1 MESNPV
7 SLSKDAIQD
16 KAISGNNID
25 ADVVIIGAGPS
36 GAIAASLLHQQGKQ
50 VLVIEKQHFPR
61 FSIGESLLPYCM
73 QFIEQ
78 AGMLDAVK
86 QAGFQFKNGA
96 AFRHDGTYTTFNF
109 TEKFTQ
115 GPGTTFQVQRG
126 QFDKLLADTAVSQGV
141 EIRYGHSVNDIDL
154 GDSLS
159 SSPKLSVTD
168 EQKNPY
174 QITAKY
180 VLDASG
186 FGRVL
191 PRLLDLEKPSD
202 LPARSAIFTHIK
214 DNITD
219 PNFDR
224 EKILIS
230 VHPTQKDIWYWL
242 IPFSDGRCSV
252 GVVAEP
258 HLIEHYRSGVER
270 GAKGEIKDDNKDE
283 LEQQLWQLINEEPG
297 LKALLANAT
306 VLQPC
311 ATLKGYSA
319 NVSTL
324 ATSQFALLGNAGE
337 FLDPVFSSGVTIA
350 MQSAAMAVEALIKQL
365 DGEEVDWQ
373 QDYAQPL
380 MQGVNTFRTY
390 VQAWYDGR
398 FQDVI
403 FYEDPNPIIKQM
415 ICSILAGYAWD
426 TNNPF
431 VKDSERRLNMIVDLC
446 RDHTKAS

>member
-1 MESNPV
+1 MVNNPV
-7 SLSKDAIQD
+7 GSSMDAPQETPRDI
-16 KAISGNNID
+16 NI
-25 ADVVIIGAGPS
+25 DVVIIGAGPS

-50 VLVIEKQHFPR
+50 VLVLEKQHFPR
-61 FSIGESLLPYCM
+61 FSIGESLLPNCM

-78 AGMLDAVK
+78 AGMLEAVE

-96 AFRHDGTYTTFNF
+96 AFRHNGTYTTFDF

-141 EIRYGHSVNDIDL
+141 EIRYGHQVNDIDL
-154 GDSLS
+154 GQNAS
-159 SSPKLSVTD
+159 STSILTVTD
-168 EQKNPY
+168 EHDSVY
-174 QITAKY
+174 RVTAKY

-191 PRLLDLEKPSD
+191 PRLLHLEKPSN
-202 LPARSAIFTHIK
+202 LPARSAIFTHIE

-219 PNFDR
+219 ASFDR

-230 VHPTQKDIWYWL
+230 VHPSQKDIWYWL

-258 HLIEHYRSGVER
+258 HLIEHCQG
-270 GAKGEIKDDNKDE
+270 D
-283 LEQQLWQLINEEPG
+283 LEEQLWQLLNEEPG
-297 LKALLANAT
+297 LKALLSNAK

-311 ATLKGYSA
+311 ASLKGYSA

-350 MQSAAMAVEALIKQL
+350 MQSASMAVETLIKQL
-365 DGEEVDWQ
+365 DGNEVDWQ
-373 QDYAQPL
+373 QDYAEPL

-403 FYEDPNPIIKQM
+403 FYDDPNPTIKQM

-446 RDHTKAS
+446 RDHNKAS